1 MCPGH
6 SSRETEGLRVSSGS
20 LGDLLG
26 RTTALSP
33 GPRRQASALRE
44 PQPSPAASASWQRHS
59 RPGHSRA
66 AWSLSLGWP
75 GVDTRTG
82 SKPQGAASHPHLL
95 WEDGTDRGRLL
106 SSPRATGVQKIG
118 VTSRG
123 GWEQRPLAISSATP
137 SFYVKALCKCSSK
150 PPSSVLPNLPHLDI
164 EVPCPLQLTS

>member
-6 SSRETEGLRVSSGS
+6 SPRETEGLRVSSGS

-33 GPRRQASALRE
+33 GPRCQASALPE
-44 PQPSPAASASWQRHS
+44 PRPSPAASASWQRHS

-95 WEDGTDRGRLL
+95 WEDGTDRRQAPLKPK
-106 SSPRATGVQKIG
+106 SHRSPEN
-118 VTSRG
+118 RG
-123 GWEQRPLAISSATP
+123 DIKGGLGTAPARHQLRHA
-137 SFYVKALCKCSSK
+137 F
-150 PPSSVLPNLPHLDI
+150 VLR
-164 EVPCPLQLTS
+164 EGTLQMQLQAS

>member
-20 LGDLLG
+20 LRGLLG

-33 GPRRQASALRE
+33 GPRCQASALPE
-44 PQPSPAASASWQRHS
+44 PRPSPAASASWQRHS

-82 SKPQGAASHPHLL
+82 SKPQGAASHPICSGKMALT
-95 WEDGTDRGRLL
+95 EAG
-106 SSPRATGVQKIG
+106 SSQAQEPQE
-118 VTSRG
+118 SR
-123 GWEQRPLAISSATP
+123 
-137 SFYVKALCKCSSK
+137 K
-150 PPSSVLPNLPHLDI
+150 
-164 EVPCPLQLTS
+164 